1 MAGIPPI
8 KRPLGRPEIRCAGAL
23 YLALASG
30 MAIVALFSVTGGW
43 VPTATLSLIPVFVIA
58 AVDAVRTAIGL
69 WQEWRAA
76 QLGANVKRTLAT
88 LGPAYRV
95 VTRGSSLPERDSHV
109 AIGPNGVFL
118 IVSSDDGGRVT
129 ASDQRLFVNARL
141 PWRNLVEDCRV
152 EALRVADRLQRALSR
167 PVPVHAVLCFT
178 RALVAVGQEIR
189 GVKIVQVPR
198 LARLIESVAVP
209 AALSA
214 ADVEAARVALLTN
227 ATVAS
232 PRPVFRFTPRRS
244 APHGER
250 PLTLVGRSS
259 TPQQS
264 RS

>member
-1 MAGIPPI
+1 MSGVPPN
-8 KRPLGRPEIRCAGAL
+8 KRPRKRPEVRCLTAIYLAGATGVAL
-23 YLALASG
+23 LALTVESG
-30 MAIVALFSVTGGW
+30 WIPF
-43 VPTATLSLIPVFVIA
+43 ATLALLPVFVLA
-58 AVDAVRTAIGL
+58 GVDAVRTGTGL
-69 WQEWRAA
+69 WQEWRAG
-76 QLGANVKRTLAT
+76 QLGANVKRTLAN

-95 VTRGSSLPERDSHV
+95 VTRGSAFPERDHHV

-118 IVSSDDGGRVT
+118 ILSSDDGGRVT

-152 EALRVADRLQRALSR
+152 EALRVADRLQRALAR

-198 LARLIESVAVP
+198 LARLIESVATP
-209 AALSA
+209 AALSEG
-214 ADVEAARVALLTN
+214 DVEAARATLVAT
-227 ATVAS
+227 AVTA
-232 PRPVFRFTPRRS
+232 PGRPVFRLTPRRS
-244 APHGER
+244 AALHER
-250 PLTLVGRSS
+250 PLTLVGRPS